1 MLLGFWWLWLVKMLA
16 INILSSLCKRY
27 LSAAV
32 GCEFFFSFAYVM
44 FLMIEVTVE
53 HKRPN
58 SSQIHSLLHFF
69 GLFICFLYDYM
80 FCIRTL
86 FYKFCVGLGVWWM
99 SLLAHKIMLCSK
111 VSQTNASFSS
121 TPLNWIPPSKHLNL
135 WRKKK
140 KLFLKKKKRWRK
152 WPTERKR
159 INCRL
164 YKIFCIGGFYRFN
177 RVTASSIS

>member
-1 MLLGFWWLWLVKMLA
+1 MLA

-111 VSQTNASFSS
+111 VSQINASFSS

-140 KLFLKKKKRWRK
+140 KLFLKKRK
-152 WPTERKR
+152 DDASDQQRGRESIAVYIRFSA
-159 INCRL
+159 L
-164 YKIFCIGGFYRFN
+164 VVFIGSIEWQPHPS
-177 RVTASSIS
+177 AS

>member
-1 MLLGFWWLWLVKMLA
+1 MQKVFICCSGLW
-16 INILSSLCKRY
+16 I
-27 LSAAV
+27 
-32 GCEFFFSFAYVM
+32 FFFFCLCDVPDDWGYCWTQETNSFS
-44 FLMIEVTVE
+44 
-53 HKRPN
+53 

>member
-1 MLLGFWWLWLVKMLA
+1 MQKVFICCSGLW
-16 INILSSLCKRY
+16 I
-27 LSAAV
+27 
-32 GCEFFFSFAYVM
+32 FFFFCLCDVPDDWGYCWTQETNSFS
-44 FLMIEVTVE
+44 
-53 HKRPN
+53 

-111 VSQTNASFSS
+111 VSQINASFSS

-140 KLFLKKKKRWRK
+140 KLFKKKRKDDASDQQRGR
-152 WPTERKR
+152 ESIAVYIRFSA
-159 INCRL
+159 L
-164 YKIFCIGGFYRFN
+164 VVFIGSIEWQPHPS
-177 RVTASSIS
+177 AS

>member
-1 MLLGFWWLWLVKMLA
+1 MLA

-58 SSQIHSLLHFF
+58 SFSSSQIHSLLHFF

-140 KLFLKKKKRWRK
+140 NFFKKKKRWRK